1 MLAVSRLALSAIGEQ
16 RCFFMSERSF
26 LLIFSLIL
34 PPGKPLIITAIVADD
49 GAKRPDYLSPYIFS
63 SHGN

>member
-1 MLAVSRLALSAIGEQ
+1 
-16 RCFFMSERSF
+16 MSERSF